1 MNVRKLVRPVT
12 AFCIYSLLCII
23 LCINITAQ
31 ESLHWY
37 CKRTQDHTQ
46 PGIDPNMAWI
56 TDCNGVYVD
65 TAHTK
70 TEDDKVVYL
79 TFDAGYEN
87 GNVEKILDIMK
98 NEGVVGSFFIL
109 ENVINREPNLVL
121 RMANEGH
128 LVCNHTSNHPN
139 LVGKS
144 QELCES
150 EIKGLEEVYKN
161 LTKIIPPIKVRR

>member
-1 MNVRKLVRPVT
+1 MNVRKLAHTVA

-56 TDCNGVYVD
+56 ADCNGVYVD

-87 GNVEKILDIMK
+87 GNVAKILDVM
-98 NEGVVGSFFIL
+98 
-109 ENVINREPNLVL
+109 REEDNWYSL
-121 RMANEGH
+121 RGNG
-128 LVCNHTSNHPN
+128 
-139 LVGKS
+139 
-144 QELCES
+144 
-150 EIKGLEEVYKN
+150 
-161 LTKIIPPIKVRR
+161 